1 MALPDAIYRNAI
13 DLNRFGNKVS
23 TDVSKRFVDICVQ
36 SVRQLADLDRR
47 GLGDSYRAARLRSI
61 VAQLEKSLSN
71 WKKFAN
77 TNVVRELQGLAG
89 VQAGF
94 IEDQL
99 TKVIPR
105 GMRQNIQVNGIEIS
119 PKFAESVVSV
129 DPTKIRS
136 RAVGKQLAA
145 FLGEPTLSDNLGAI
159 MTLPNGNIV
168 QQAFDKIADD
178 SVQLFRR
185 TVQDGLMTG
194 ETTPQIT
201 RRLLGNSKEG
211 DTANILQMSQKGG
224 IMTTPPINQ
233 IRTLVRTSINQ
244 VSNNAALSVYRAN
257 SDLTKKYRYTATL
270 DSRTTAVCGA
280 LDGRVFEY
288 EQGPMPPQ
296 HFNCRSTIVPEID
309 YDNLPFDPPP
319 TGRKRASADG
329 PVSANMDYSKW
340 LYLQPQAVKARIL
353 GGGKVPGTNRFE
365 GAFKYFDR
373 LVSNTGDTRQAL
385 AKFVRADGSRVSL
398 RELQKRYGKPEK
410 ILSRDIIGKKVV
422 APVAARKAAQD
433 FYSVTSSPT
442 TAVSRGKD
450 IIGGRLEPLDKFR
463 DSYRKQLQ
471 RYDGLRLEE
480 TLVRKKYNRAWKK
493 SREGFAE
500 DIAEVDSLQKEL
512 TKIRNAQKKAR
523 AAVLATETQG
533 KLVMKQIR
541 EEAIKTTTVTKA
553 EIRKSIDDIKFIGR
567 PESHKKIKEQMEEFG
582 LMFNG
587 AGISKRGKDILG
599 VPNQVKTVR
608 VNPDWRASNS
618 PSNGFSTLVVNDVGI
633 DSFGGNYGKGT
644 VFHEIGHSIEGM
656 SEKNLSMA
664 VAFRNNRVKSMTPV
678 SPKKLKGTITGGYN
692 EAEKVLADSF
702 IYPYA
707 GRPYRRQ
714 VTRFNR
720 DKVPSGFDV
729 GDVYDEATEII
740 SMGAEHFIDEAAMF
754 RLYQADPDHFYMMMS
769 LTRTQY

>member
-145 FLGEPTLSDNLGAI
+145 FLGEPTLSDNLGSI

-244 VSNNAALSVYRAN
+244 VSNNAAISVYRAN

-309 YDNLPFDPPP
+309 YDNLPFDRPPS
-319 TGRKRASADG
+319 GRQRASADG
-329 PVSANMDYSKW
+329 PVPEKMDYARW
-340 LYLQPQAVKARIL
+340 LYLQNDNVKARIL
-353 GGGKVPGTNRFE
+353 GGGIVPGTTRYE

-373 LVSNTGDTRQAL
+373 LVQNTKDPRQAL

-398 RELQKRYGKPEK
+398 RELQKRYGKPES
-410 ILSRDIIGKKVV
+410 ILEKGVV
-422 APVAARKAAQD
+422 APIKKAAPRKAAQE
-433 FYSVTSSPT
+433 FYSPTSSPR
-442 TAVSRGKD
+442 TAISRGKD
-450 IIGGRLEPLDKFR
+450 IVGKRLTPLDQYR
-463 DSYRKQLQ
+463 DAYKTQLR
-471 RYDGLRLEE
+471 RYDDLLAERVE
-480 TLVRKKYNRAWKK
+480 VVKDFNKAVKKGDFTALSGINKREDKIKAAIVKAKENVIKTEKK
-493 SREGFAE
+493 
-500 DIAEVDSLQKEL
+500 
-512 TKIRNAQKKAR
+512 
-523 AAVLATETQG
+523 G
-533 KLVMKQIR
+533 KLIMRELR
-541 EEAIKTTTVTKA
+541 EEAMKISTVSKDKIRR
-553 EIRKSIDDIKFIGR
+553 EIDNFRVIG
-567 PESHKKIKEQMEEFG
+567 IKEDDVLYGGVKRNIEEYG

-587 AGISKRGKDILG
+587 AGITGGGKNKLGRAIPG
-599 VPNQVKTVR
+599 VPQQINKVKVSTARAYNQPEGNFSM
-608 VNPDWRASNS
+608 VN
-618 PSNGFSTLVVNDVGI
+618 VNISGI
-633 DSFGGNYGKGT
+633 DQFDGNYGKGT
-644 VFHEIGHSIEGM
+644 IFHEFAHSMEGM
-656 SEKNLSMA
+656 NEKNLSMA
-664 VAFRNNRVKSMTPV
+664 VAFRNNRVKDMKLV

-692 EAEKVLADSF
+692 QREKVLTDSF
-702 IYPYA
+702 IHPYV

-714 VTRFNR
+714 VTRFNETAA
-720 DKVPSGFDV
+720 PTGFKL
-729 GDVYDEATEII
+729 GDTYDEATEVI

-769 LTRTQY
+769 LTRTKY

>member
-36 SVRQLADLDRR
+36 SVRQLAELDRK

-94 IEDQL
+94 IEKQL
-99 TKVIPR
+99 TQVIPR

-145 FLGEPTLSDNLGAI
+145 FLGESELSDNLGAI

-168 QQAFDKIADD
+168 QQAFDKIAED

-185 TVQDGLMTG
+185 TVQDGLLTG

-201 RRLLGNSKEG
+201 RRLLGNSREG
-211 DTANILQMSQKGG
+211 DNANILQMAQKGG

-233 IRTLVRTSINQ
+233 VRTLVRTSINQ

-257 SDLTKKYRYTATL
+257 SDITKKYRYTATL

-296 HFNCRSTIVPEID
+296 HFNCRSTIIPEID

-340 LYLQPQAVKARIL
+340 LFLQPQAVKARIL
-353 GGGKVPGTNRFE
+353 GGNLNPATNKYE
-365 GAFKYFDR
+365 GAFRYFER
-373 LVSNTGDTRQAL
+373 LVGKEKDTRKAL
-385 AKFVRADGSRVSL
+385 SKFVRADGSRVSL
-398 RELQKRYGKPEK
+398 MELKNRYGKPENIPVGPQPRPVTAKPIKRKPALGTYAPTKQPK
-410 ILSRDIIGKKVV
+410 I
-422 APVAARKAAQD
+422 
-433 FYSVTSSPT
+433 
-442 TAVSRGKD
+442 AVSRGKD
-450 IIGGRLEPLDKFR
+450 IVGGRLQKLDGFR
-463 DSYRKQLQ
+463 KDYKKLLREHSDLSVERKRLVDIINNSDRLTQ
-471 RYDGLRLEE
+471 RIDARVEYDKVVTAL
-480 TLVRKKYNRAWKK
+480 TTKRA
-493 SREGFAE
+493 
-500 DIAEVDSLQKEL
+500 
-512 TKIRNAQKKAR
+512 KIRNIEK
-523 AAVLATETQG
+523 QG
-533 KLVMKQIR
+533 ALQMFDIR
-541 EEAIKTTTVTKA
+541 KEAIANSAVTRKELKNALGQIDFTGDLKA
-553 EIRKSIDDIKFIGR
+553 TRERING
-567 PESHKKIKEQMEEFG
+567 EMEEFG

-587 AGISKRGKDILG
+587 AGITKKGRFIKGRS
-599 VPNQVKTVR
+599 NQIKTVQVR
-608 VNPDWRASNS
+608 KGRAHNE
-618 PSNGFSTLVVNDVGI
+618 PEFRGTEFSKIKVPATSEGYFGENDAKATL
-633 DSFGGNYGKGT
+633 
-644 VFHEIGHSIEGM
+644 FHEIGHSLEGFE
-656 SEKNLSMA
+656 EKNLDLA
-664 VAFRNNRVKSMTPV
+664 VAFRTKRIKSDFPV
-678 SPKKLKGTITGGYN
+678 SPKKLKGTIMDG
-692 EAEKVLADSF
+692 
-702 IYPYA
+702 YA
-707 GRPYRRQ
+707 GREAVLTDTFIAPY
-714 VTRFNR
+714 
-720 DKVPSGFDV
+720 V
-729 GDVYDEATEII
+729 GRPYKQRTSADRTPANQMPKGLKPGQEYDSATEVI
-740 SMGAEHFIDEAAMF
+740 SMGVEHFSDPESMF
-754 RLYQADPDHFYMMMS
+754 RLYQADPEHFYMILS
-769 LTRTQY
+769 LTRTVY